1 MESTQTIDTP
11 SGQPLEAV
19 FVVHAQWSEG
29 RLCLWAES
37 ASRARGE
44 DALVAEH
51 AHPFAATAQE
61 LAELFEPMVGALA
74 TRTIGEVEVKLP
86 AGNAVYPSTRLAHL
100 LAKDTEPAEAL
111 SRVRVAAVMLDPSRV
126 AGVVEALLNESSDEA
141 SEQRERDG
149 KPTLELGPGVGYFAS
164 TVGLARHLLAK
175 ERFVPMIAQ
184 ESNGAMHASWRPWVS
199 DEQTATRVATLV
211 RGMPPVV
218 RSVVDEYAHEPWPIL
233 DDALWRVVDAECRR
247 VLRDESMDETIE
259 NAQQDDPHVAWLKGL
274 LSDGDDVTA
283 TAGNRQEMIRRVR
296 GWIGGL
302 EERGQSAEWRLCLR
316 LNEPLPASL
325 TPETAAAPKSIGWSL
340 SFHLQ
345 AVEAPQVMIDA
356 ADIWLLPSDTVTVEG
371 RRVDAPQELLLAE
384 LGRASRVFRALEK
397 ALSEAEPVDILLET
411 DDAYSFLREMR
422 PLLVEQ
428 GIGVIAPTWWET
440 PSSRLGARL
449 RVGSDEN
456 DLGDSGAGPG
466 GLATPQLGLSTLVDY
481 HWEIAVGDTTLT
493 LKEFEQLAAQK
504 SPLVRVGGQWVEI
517 RPEDVENAVRFI
529 RENPGGHMR
538 LGDAMRLAFASDV
551 RKTGLPIVGM
561 ETAGWVSMLLGGD
574 MQREGLPMVEQP
586 EGFQGTLRPYQL
598 RGVSWM
604 SFLERFGF
612 GVCLADDM
620 GLGKTIQL
628 LALMLH
634 EREQAARAI
643 EQGATVPPIGPT
655 LLIAPT
661 SVLGNWIHE
670 ARRFAPS
677 LKVMVH
683 HGVERL
689 LGDAFSEHA
698 EKSDIIITTYALA
711 HRDRESIQS
720 VSWGRIVLDEA
731 QYIKNPTAKQS
742 QAARAF
748 PADRRIALTG
758 TPVENRLSE
767 LWSIMEFLNPG
778 YLGEPAAFRK
788 RFALPIER
796 YRDAHKADQLRGLV
810 QPFILRRLK
819 TDPTVVSDL
828 PEKLESKEYC
838 HLTSEQA
845 SLYESC
851 VKRMLGEVERA
862 EGIQRRG
869 LVLSALIRLKQIC
882 NHPSQL
888 LKDYEPGAGRPPSVT
903 RSGKAIRLIEQV
915 EEVLAEGE
923 QALIFT
929 QFRQMGTLLQHMLRH
944 EFDRD
949 ILFLHGG
956 TPQKQRQ
963 GIIDTFQKA
972 DGKAPILLLS
982 LKAGGV
988 GLNLTAATHVFH
1000 YDRWWNPAVENQA
1013 TDRAYRI
1020 GQTRTVVVH
1029 KYLVRGTLEERIDQM
1044 IEQKTELAENI
1055 IGAGERWLTE
1065 LDTEDLRE
1073 ILQLRTDAIGDEA

>member
-1 MESTQTIDTP
+1 MQSTQTIERTLGAD
-11 SGQPLEAV
+11 AM

-37 ASRARGE
+37 AALARTGE
-44 DALVAEH
+44 DPAEH
-51 AHPFAATAQE
+51 AHPFAARADE
-61 LAELFEPMVGALA
+61 LVALLEPIIGARA
-74 TRTIGEVEVKLP
+74 ARNIGEIEVKLP
-86 AGNAVYPSTRLAHL
+86 ASDRVHPSPKLAHH
-100 LAKDTEPAEAL
+100 LARDPVAAQGL
-111 SRVRVAAVMLDPSRV
+111 RRVRVAAAPIDPEQV
-126 AGVVEALLNESSDEA
+126 ASVIESLLNAASDEA
-141 SEQRERDG
+141 RDAG
-149 KPTLELGPGVGYFAS
+149 GPSIELGPGVAYFAS
-164 TVGLARHLLAK
+164 TVALARHLLAK

-184 ESNGAMHASWRPWVS
+184 ESNGTMHASWRPWVS
-199 DEQTATRVATLV
+199 DEQTAQRVATLL

-218 RSVVDEYAHEPWPIL
+218 RSTVDEFGHEPWPIL
-233 DDALWRVVDAECRR
+233 DDALWRVVDSECRR
-247 VLRDESMDETIE
+247 VLRSESMHETIE
-259 NAQQDDPHVAWLKGL
+259 GRSLDDPHVAWLTGL
-274 LSDGDDVTA
+274 LSGQDSVEA
-283 TAGNRQEMIRRVR
+283 SVANRQEMIRRIR
-296 GWIGGL
+296 GWVGGL

-316 LNEPLPASL
+316 MNEPLPEGLSPDLGA
-325 TPETAAAPKSIGWSL
+325 PPKSIGWSL

-345 AVEAPQVMIDA
+345 AVEAPQLLIDA

-371 RRVDAPQELLLAE
+371 RRVDGPQELLLAE
-384 LGRASRVFRALEK
+384 LGRASRVFRKLEK
-397 ALSEAEPVDILLET
+397 ALSEAEPIDILLET
-411 DDAYSFLREMR
+411 EEAYTFLREMR

-428 GIGVIAPTWWET
+428 GVGVIAPAWWET
-440 PSSRLGARL
+440 PASRLGARL
-449 RVGSDEN
+449 RVGSEESE
-456 DLGDSGAGPG
+456 LGDSGAGPG
-466 GLATPQLGLSTLVDY
+466 GLATPQLGLSTLVEY

-504 SPLVRVGGQWVEI
+504 SPLVRVGGRWVEI

-529 RENPGGHMR
+529 RENPGGQMR

-586 EGFQGTLRPYQL
+586 DGFLGTLRPYQL

-604 SFLERFGF
+604 AFLERFGF

-634 EREQAARAI
+634 EREQAARAAA
-643 EQGATVPPIGPT
+643 QGATVMPVGPT

-670 ARRFAPS
+670 AKRFAPS
-677 LKVMVH
+677 LKVLVH

-689 LGDAFSEHA
+689 LGESFADAASGA
-698 EKSDIIITTYALA
+698 DLIITTYALA
-711 HRDRESIQS
+711 HRDREAIET
-720 VSWGRIVLDEA
+720 VAWGRVVLDEA

-742 QAARAF
+742 QAVRNFDAE
-748 PADRRIALTG
+748 RRIALTG

-796 YRDAHKADQLRGLV
+796 YRDVHKADQLRGLV

-888 LKDYEPGAGRPPSVT
+888 LKDYEPSAGRPPSVT

-963 GIIDTFQKA
+963 GIIDTFQRA
-972 DGKAPILLLS
+972 DGAAPILILS

-1065 LDTEDLRE
+1065 LDTDDLRE
-1073 ILQLRTDAIGDEA
+1073 ILQLRTDAIGDEG